1 MLEQDIYISEEN
13 IYVTFVEI
21 STTPINITVA
31 ESESLNFQVTDIGIN
46 GASGISGYSGAAGGG
61 SSGISGPATS
71 TDNAIARW
79 DGTGG
84 DALKDSSVLIDDN
97 DGVYAKEF
105 VTVNDGSV
113 TRVDGYISQIAIVS
127 GRTINITRVNGYISS
142 ITDGTRTWTYTRD
155 GNNNIISW
163 TVT

>member
-1 MLEQDIYISEEN
+1 VASPDA
-13 IYVTFVEI
+13 
-21 STTPINITVA
+21 PIDVVVVQNEDLGFEV
-31 ESESLNFQVTDIGIN
+31 LNYGID
-46 GASGISGYSGAAGGG
+46 GASGLSGYSGAIGFSGYSGATGGG
-61 SSGISGPATS
+61 GGISGPATS

-79 DGTGG
+79 DGTNG

-105 VTVNDGSV
+105 VTVNNGSV
-113 TRVDGYISQIAIVS
+113 TRVSGYISQVVIVD

-142 ITDGTRTWTYTRD
+142 ITDGTRTWTYIRD
-155 GNNNIISW
+155 INNNIISW